1 MHYCWRAQLN
11 WRGSLKIQFL
21 GCLAIIALATGC
33 YHGTIETGLTPSV
46 QTVEKSWASSWI
58 YGLVPPST
66 VETSQKCPNGA
77 ARIET
82 QRSFA
87 NALVGILTSGIY
99 TPMAIKVTCA
109 QGQTS
114 LLPMPVPPESRQ
126 PLRHRRQYRL
136 RVASFPPH
144 RLPETSPGEKAQIV
158 IGAPRSEADRAAAAE
173 AFARGKAYVGSHEW
187 AKAEQS
193 FQRAILFDGSVAEY
207 QAAMGSLMMI
217 LHRWVDAEAAYSA
230 AVLLDIDNPEYRR
243 QLKEARSRR

>member
-1 MHYCWRAQLN
+1 VPTHLERP
-11 WRGSLKIQFL
+11 LKIQFL
-21 GCLAIIALATGC
+21 SCSAVIALTSGC
-33 YHGTIETGLTPSV
+33 YHGTIDTGLTPSA
-46 QTVEKSWASSWI
+46 QTVEKSWASAWV

-66 VETSQKCPNGA
+66 VETSRKCPNGA

-82 QRSFA
+82 QRSFT
-87 NALVGILTSGIY
+87 NSLVNFLTGGIY

-114 LLPMPVPPESRQ
+114 LLPVPVPPESGR
-126 PLRHRRQYRL
+126 PVPTPSTVPPARR
-136 RVASFPPH
+136 VVSSAPTPA
-144 RLPETSPGEKAQIV
+144 ETSPGEKAQIV

-173 AFARGKAYVGSHEW
+173 EFGRGKAYVGSHEW

-217 LHRWVDAEAAYSA
+217 LHRWADAEAAYSA
-230 AVLLDIDNPEYRR
+230 AVLLDVDNPEYRR